1 MQWLFNIKWAEVYVC
16 VLNMFT
22 NTKFVETGLSLW
34 VNILIAIINRIETC
48 SGEGRYILPWK
59 RPQTTP
65 PNKTWT
71 SIRPAA
77 SFHLGVGNLT
87 PPQKKNGALTCILS
101 LRRALRIWF
110 ASPIWGVAHI
120 LPRSYL
126 RRCTY
131 STDGPIWRIVHS
143 SGNTSF
149 FLSCYSRRST
159 IKQSGQSYTY
169 NMS

>member
-1 MQWLFNIKWAEVYVC
+1 MLIETITKRILGTSNQEQINWIIDRLLFNIKWAEVYVC
-16 VLNMFT
+16 VLNMFI
-22 NTKFVETGLSLW
+22 NTKSVETGLSLW

-87 PPQKKNGALTCILS
+87 PPQKKMGH
-101 LRRALRIWF
+101 WH
-110 ASPIWGVAHI
+110 ASCPYVGRFVFDSPVLFEELHIFYRGPIWGGAHI
-120 LPRSYL
+120 LPTVL
-126 RRCTY
+126 FEE
-131 STDGPIWRIVHS
+131 VHI
-143 SGNTSF
+143 F
-149 FLSCYSRRST
+149 YRRS
-159 IKQSGQSYTY
+159 
-169 NMS
+169 